1 MERNGLRVNIGK
13 MKVMKCCVN
22 SMPLSDSGKW
32 PCGVCRK
39 GVRSNSVFCVQCK
52 KWVHKKCSGVK
63 GKLVEGVKFTCPV
76 CVKGGHVDPLAE
88 KEVVLG
94 EAGKL
99 QCVDKFCYLGD
110 MLGCGGSAVVL

>member
-1 MERNGLRVNIGK
+1 M
-13 MKVMKCCVN
+13 
-22 SMPLSDSGKW
+22 
-32 PCGVCRK
+32 
-39 GVRSNSVFCVQCK
+39 NSVFCVQCN

-76 CVKGGHVDPLAE
+76 CVKGGHDDPLAE
-88 KEVVLG
+88 KEVVMD

-110 MLGCGGSAVVL
+110 MLGCGGGAGDAVRSKVRCAWGKFRELAPILTVRGMSLKMSELRE